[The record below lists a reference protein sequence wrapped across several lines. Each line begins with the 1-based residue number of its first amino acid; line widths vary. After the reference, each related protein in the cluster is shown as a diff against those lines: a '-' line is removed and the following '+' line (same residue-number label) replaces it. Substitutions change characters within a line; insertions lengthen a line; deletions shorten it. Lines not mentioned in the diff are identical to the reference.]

1 MSKQYN
7 LAVFIGRFQPF
18 HLGHLTVINKALE
31 IAEQVLVL
39 IGSVN
44 EPRTL
49 RNPFTYAER
58 IRMISDSIGYP
69 HNMRLMYGPIE
80 DHLYNDT
87 IWIESIQREVFS
99 RCGPDSNVVL
109 IGHSKDN
116 TSYYLKL
123 FPQWDSVNCEQEH
136 ILNSTN
142 IRESY
147 FAAGPSLYISD
158 NVPAPVNNFLIQFS
172 ETETYNTLVDEQ
184 VFVDNYKAKFAG
196 YPFPPTF
203 VTVDAVVVQ
212 SGHVLLVK
220 RKGFPGRGLWALPG
234 GFLNQSEKIEDA
246 CIRELRE
253 ETRIKVPAP
262 VLHGSIVKS
271 QVFDDPHR
279 SSRGRTI
286 THAFYIHLS
295 PDLTLPKVRG
305 SDDAEKAKWIPLSA
319 IRRSEMF
326 EDHYSIIESMV
337 GTI

>member
-1 MSKQYN
+1 M
-7 LAVFIGRFQPF
+7 
-18 HLGHLTVINKALE
+18 INDA
-31 IAEQVLVL
+31 
-39 IGSVN
+39 
-44 EPRTL
+44 
-49 RNPFTYAER
+49 F
-58 IRMISDSIGYP
+58 GYP
-69 HNMRLMYGPIE
+69 DNQRISFGPIE

-87 IWIESIQREVFS
+87 LWIESIQREVAG
-99 RCGPDSNVVL
+99 RINQGAKIAL
-109 IGHSKDN
+109 IGYSKDN

-123 FPQWDSVNCEQEH
+123 FPQWDSVNCEQEY
-136 ILNSTN
+136 ILNSTD

-147 FAAGPSLYISD
+147 FHAGPNNYVLES
-158 NVPAPVNNFLIQFS
+158 VPAKVGDFLIRFS
-172 ETETYNTLVDEQ
+172 EKDEYTRLVAEH
-184 VFVDNYKAKFAG
+184 VYIDNYKAQFAG

-262 VLHGSIVKS
+262 VLHGSIAARGI
-271 QVFDDPHR
+271 FDDPNR

-286 THAFYIHLS
+286 NHAFYIALP

-305 SDDAEKAKWIPLSA
+305 SDDAEKAKWIPLA
-319 IRRSEMF
+319 DVDRSEMF
-326 EDHYSIIESMV
+326 EDHYDIMETMV
-337 GTI
+337 GSLN